1 MNPKLVAKKTP
12 LCVFVPGTA
21 RSKWKYGF
29 SLEDVWDGMKK
40 GCVLF
45 DGGHLNAL
53 SFNDVVKAAARLRDT
68 TTSNKAFDKNV
79 YITGY
84 TTKIKRRLELAWD
97 EFFAKPLDERE
108 HLLKVATEEFGATR
122 KKKPLVKDPTST
134 TPAPPVQHPK
144 KGRSKWK
151 MNTQVATNKT
161 ISPGGIASPAT
172 SISLSPDVWVTGL
185 ITKYDGEAACPYE
198 IKWDTQPLPILHRK
212 SAVEVAQ
219 LVANFQH
226 CTTLRLLRGYVGL
239 DLLWVLNPVTVQ
251 DPASGK
257 LGKPH
262 LKYGL
267 VRPFDPIMNKYKIT
281 FRSGIWS

>member
-1 MNPKLVAKKTP
+1 VDPKLVAKKTP

-53 SFNDVVKAAARLRDT
+53 SCNDVVKAAARLRDT

-108 HLLKVATEEFGATR
+108 DLIKVATEEFGAKR
-122 KKKPLVKDPTST
+122 KKKPFMKDL
-134 TPAPPVQHPK
+134 APQQPHDHQCNSLK
-144 KGRSKWK
+144 K
-151 MNTQVATNKT
+151 
-161 ISPGGIASPAT
+161 
-172 SISLSPDVWVTGL
+172 
-185 ITKYDGEAACPYE
+185 
-198 IKWDTQPLPILHRK
+198 
-212 SAVEVAQ
+212 
-219 LVANFQH
+219 
-226 CTTLRLLRGYVGL
+226 VG
-239 DLLWVLNPVTVQ
+239 V
-251 DPASGK
+251 SGK
-257 LGKPH
+257 
-262 LKYGL
+262 
-267 VRPFDPIMNKYKIT
+267 
-281 FRSGIWS
+281 